1 MNAMRLT
8 IASLKGIQFE
18 GQAASLNVKT
28 ASGEITVLDHHRPLI
43 TVLKSGPVI
52 IKDWSGETTRL
63 EIRGGFLEVGQ
74 KNELYLLAD

>member
-1 MNAMRLT
+1 MRLT

-43 TVLKSGPVI
+43 TVLKPGPVVI
-52 IKDWSGETTRL
+52 RDRSEAGVKRL
-63 EIRGGFLEVGQ
+63 EIRGGFLEVRP
-74 KNELYLLAD
+74 ESEIYLLAD